1 MLRATLPVLVAFLSI
16 SITGKK
22 TGGVPIMGGKSTRG
36 EHISHTPVEHAE
48 LVKFLVDLGYVQYAT
63 PEFVRKM
70 DELGYDS
77 IEDLP
82 NLADDEAY
90 EELAMPE
97 KHAEKI
103 QEAALKELLRRFL
116 AAIPEG
122 SMEKHLERF
131 IENDYDEIED
141 LEDLD
146 EDEAEE
152 LGLTAKQIEV
162 LSHRA
167 ELHVARTVVTELLR
181 TYRDR
186 SQPSSEFPFRD
197 AAVYKPLLEAII
209 EAGVT
214 ELEDVVHLKPG
225 QVVGLSDADLTKLQ
239 SDPRVLETVNKAE
252 L

>member
-1 MLRATLPVLVAFLSI
+1 MLRATLLVLVAFLSL

-36 EHISHTPVEHAE
+36 EHISHTPAEHAE

-63 PEFVRKM
+63 PEFVSKM

-82 NLADDEAY
+82 NLTDEEAY

-122 SMEKHLERF
+122 SM
-131 IENDYDEIED
+131 
-141 LEDLD
+141 
-146 EDEAEE
+146 
-152 LGLTAKQIEV
+152 
-162 LSHRA
+162 
-167 ELHVARTVVTELLR
+167 
-181 TYRDR
+181 
-186 SQPSSEFPFRD
+186 
-197 AAVYKPLLEAII
+197 AAGA
-209 EAGVT
+209 
-214 ELEDVVHLKPG
+214 
-225 QVVGLSDADLTKLQ
+225 
-239 SDPRVLETVNKAE
+239 
-252 L
+252 

>member
-1 MLRATLPVLVAFLSI
+1 
-16 SITGKK
+16 
-22 TGGVPIMGGKSTRG
+22 MGGKSTR
-36 EHISHTPVEHAE
+36 EHIPHTPAEKAE
-48 LVKFLVDLGYVQYAT
+48 LEKFLVDLGYVQYAT
-63 PEFVRKM
+63 PEFVTMM
-70 DELGYDS
+70 DALGYDS

-82 NLADDEAY
+82 NLAEEDDY
-90 EELAMPE
+90 EELGMPE

-122 SMEKHLERF
+122 SMEKHLDRF

-146 EDEAEE
+146 EDDAQE
-152 LGLTAKQIEV
+152 LGLTAKEIEV

-167 ELHVARTVVTELLR
+167 EMHVARTVVTWLLR

-186 SQPSSEFPFRD
+186 SQPSSEFPFREP
-197 AAVYKPLLEAII
+197 AVYKPLLESLL

-214 ELEDVVHLKPG
+214 EVEDVAHLKPG
-225 QVVGLSDADLTKLQ
+225 QVAGLSDADLAKLQ

>member
-1 MLRATLPVLVAFLSI
+1 
-16 SITGKK
+16 
-22 TGGVPIMGGKSTRG
+22 MGGKPTRG
-36 EHISHTPVEHAE
+36 AHISHTPAEHAE

-122 SMEKHLERF
+122 STAACTKLERHRPACRHH
-131 IENDYDEIED
+131 ERPRSSPPC
-141 LEDLD
+141 LEQCSPLC
-146 EDEAEE
+146 
-152 LGLTAKQIEV
+152 LQQLLPQCGSLTI
-162 LSHRA
+162 R
-167 ELHVARTVVTELLR
+167 
-181 TYRDR
+181 
-186 SQPSSEFPFRD
+186 
-197 AAVYKPLLEAII
+197 
-209 EAGVT
+209 
-214 ELEDVVHLKPG
+214 
-225 QVVGLSDADLTKLQ
+225 
-239 SDPRVLETVNKAE
+239 
-252 L
+252 